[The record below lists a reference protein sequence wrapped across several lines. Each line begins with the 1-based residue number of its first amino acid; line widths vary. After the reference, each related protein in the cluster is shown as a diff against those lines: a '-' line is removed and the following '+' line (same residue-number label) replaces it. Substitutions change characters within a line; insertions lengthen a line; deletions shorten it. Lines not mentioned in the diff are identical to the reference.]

1 VIINIRNYNI
11 MSKKLIILLLT
22 VFSCHIY
29 AEDDSAVT
37 QLTQLLNNFTIMQ
50 ADFTQTVTNRAGTI
64 LQEQT
69 GVMQLKK
76 PNLFRWQTLAPD
88 QMLIVTDGDKIWNY
102 DVDLAQVIIK
112 KFGSEITDAKIAS
125 LLLGDLQ
132 KMLINFDVNIIENYN
147 NDIANNEIT
156 VCFELNNKNFQQD
169 DVFIKARL
177 GFNEKQQL
185 IMIKLY
191 DQLNQ
196 ETEFTFSKIKDTV
209 DDSVFK
215 FVTPEGVDVIE
226 D

>member
-1 VIINIRNYNI
+1 
-11 MSKKLIILLLT
+11 MSKKLIILLMSAI
-22 VFSCHIY
+22 FSCQSY
-29 AEDDSAVT
+29 AEDDSSAT

-50 ADFTQTVTNRAGTI
+50 ANFTQTVTNRAGTI

-88 QMLIVTDGDKIWNY
+88 QMLIVTDGNKIWNY
-102 DVDLAQVIIK
+102 DVDLGQVIIK

-132 KMLINFDVNIIENYN
+132 KMLINFDINIIENYN
-147 NDIANNEIT
+147 NDVANNDVTI
-156 VCFELNNKNFQQD
+156 CFELNNKNFQQD
-169 DVFIKARL
+169 DAFIKARL

-196 ETEFTFSKIKDTV
+196 ETEFNFSKIKDAI
-209 DDSVFK
+209 DADAFK
-215 FVTPEGVDVIE
+215 FVTPKGVDVIE